1 MDQSQSVSSQSN
13 NLTLTK
19 HPQPLFMLKP
29 DHWVIK
35 AQSNPSYTQQLLFQ
49 TSALFQSAQEV
60 EKIIHLALNA
70 VYFLN
75 LFQFDSLMFYA
86 P

>member
-1 MDQSQSVSSQSN
+1 MDQSRSVSSQSN

-19 HPQPLFMLKP
+19 HPQALFMVKP
-29 DHWVIK
+29 DRWVIK

-70 VYFLN
+70 VDFLN